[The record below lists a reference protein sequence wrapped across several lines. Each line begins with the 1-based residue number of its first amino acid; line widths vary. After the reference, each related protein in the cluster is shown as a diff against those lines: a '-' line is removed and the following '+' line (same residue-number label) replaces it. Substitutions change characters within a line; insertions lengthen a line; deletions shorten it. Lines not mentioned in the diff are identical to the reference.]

1 MRLLIVTP
9 RFLPETGGVETHVY
23 ETSRRL
29 AALGVAVT
37 VLCTDASGDLP
48 PHDTIDDV
56 TIRRVRAYPADRDLR
71 LAPAIG
77 RIVREGDWDLVHV
90 QSYHTL
96 VAPHAMLACV
106 RSGTPFVLSFHGGGH
121 SGRVRTLIRP
131 AQQWALRPLLAR
143 AARLIALARFE
154 VELYGRRLRLPP
166 ERFASVPNGS
176 DLPSLPPGDAPRVDP
191 DLIASVGR
199 LERYKGHH
207 RVIAALPFVLAR
219 RPRARLWIAGSGPYR
234 SELERIALRLGVAE
248 RVEIRAIPPSERSTM
263 AAELSR
269 AAVVTLL
276 SDFET
281 HPHRRA
287 RGGGA
292 RPSGARGGHLR
303 PERARPAGLCASDP
317 PRQLAIAHRRRHHRG
332 DEPFRGHSPADH
344 PHVGRLRRAAPR
356 RLPRRPR
363 HRVMRILMVSQF
375 FAPVRGGEERM
386 VEDLSD
392 ELRARGHDVAVATTT
407 PTDRSAAGGL
417 RVHRVSSLA
426 GRLAGLH
433 ADQTRPHSP
442 PFPDPESVISL
453 RRILAAERPDV
464 VHVHNWLVHSLVPA
478 LARRRPPL
486 RLDRSVPCA
495 SRQYGLAKGAVTAIG
510 LRPSSAAVLRRV
522 GMCLPISDA
531 VAEGARLARR
541 GVPFEVMPDLIPDRL
556 VDPAGPGSPR
566 VAGLPRGEYIA
577 FAGDLIRDKG
587 IHTLLHAHALL
598 GLAGAIGSLI
608 ASPQRRAELGRA
620 AADRAR
626 SFRASAWCPGWRRST
641 GGSRSGVHRARPR

>member
-1 MRLLIVTP
+1 MSGGAVVTIGAPEGPSAASDRRPAGGRTGGRIRLLIVTP

-29 AALGVAVT
+29 VALGVAVT

-106 RSGTPFVLSFHGGGH
+106 RSGTPFVLSFHAGGH

-234 SELERIALRLGVAE
+234 SELERIALRLGVGE

-281 HPHRRA
+281 HPIVVLEAAALGRPVLVADTSGQSELAQQGFARA
-287 RGGGA
+287 IPLA
-292 RPSGARGGHLR
+292 
-303 PERARPAGLCASDP
+303 
-317 PRQLAIAHRRRHHRG
+317 QLAIAHRRRHHRG

-363 HRVMRILMVSQF
+363 HRVMRILMVS
-375 FAPVRGGEERM
+375 PV
-386 VEDLSD
+386 L
-392 ELRARGHDVAVATTT
+392 
-407 PTDRSAAGGL
+407 
-417 RVHRVSSLA
+417 
-426 GRLAGLH
+426 
-433 ADQTRPHSP
+433 
-442 PFPDPESVISL
+442 
-453 RRILAAERPDV
+453 
-464 VHVHNWLVHSLVPA
+464 
-478 LARRRPPL
+478 
-486 RLDRSVPCA
+486 
-495 SRQYGLAKGAVTAIG
+495 
-510 LRPSSAAVLRRV
+510 
-522 GMCLPISDA
+522 
-531 VAEGARLARR
+531 
-541 GVPFEVMPDLIPDRL
+541 
-556 VDPAGPGSPR
+556 
-566 VAGLPRGEYIA
+566 
-577 FAGDLIRDKG
+577 
-587 IHTLLHAHALL
+587 
-598 GLAGAIGSLI
+598 
-608 ASPQRRAELGRA
+608 
-620 AADRAR
+620 
-626 SFRASAWCPGWRRST
+626 
-641 GGSRSGVHRARPR
+641 RARPRGRGADGRGPEQRAPSPRPRRGGRHDHAHRPVDGRWTAGPPRIQSRGPSRRPARGSDAPPLATLSRPGVRDQPATHPGGRAAGRGPRAQLARPLARAGPGPPPPAAGPLPARLRARMRHQAPDALRRAVSGPAPRPVRPVREQDTAGRRGR